1 MTDGPYRVLMVCTGN
16 ICRSPV
22 MERLLQARLRD
33 ALPAADAAR
42 FEIGSAGT
50 WAMPAHPIQPEAVVT
65 LEALGGDASDFTSRD
80 LTPELIRTADL
91 VLAATREHR
100 GLAVSMEPRAAS
112 RTVTLRELARLLG
125 PVTVAD
131 IDAAV
136 TSDDV
141 GERMQAIVAA
151 AFANRGLVP
160 REDPADDDVADPYRR
175 EPAAYERSAAAIDA
189 ALAVPLALLT
199 GSRD

>member
-1 MTDGPYRVLMVCTGN
+1 MTGGPYRILMVCTGN

-22 MERLLQARLRD
+22 MERLLAARLRTSVG
-33 ALPAADAAR
+33 PAAAAR

-50 WAMPAHPIQPEAVVT
+50 WAMDAAPIQPEAAAT
-65 LEALGGDASDFTSRD
+65 LEALGGDPGGFVSRD
-80 LTPELIRTADL
+80 LTPELIESADL

-100 GLAVSMEPRAAS
+100 GAVVSMSPRAAA

-131 IDAAV
+131 IDAVV
-136 TSDDV
+136 TSGDV
-141 GERMQAIVAA
+141 VERMRAVVAA

-160 REDPADDDVADPYRR
+160 LAEAAGDDVADPYRR
-175 EPAAYERSAAAIDA
+175 DRAAYERSAAAIDA
-189 ALAVPLALLT
+189 ALAVPVALLIPAA
-199 GSRD
+199 G